1 MWPKAWES
9 VLNHRAKN
17 NTGPGE
23 KLFDVVMVE
32 AADGILIYTE
42 VKIQKSL
49 RMMTLQSFQKVLFSI
64 GLAHRFIF
72 FPFNV
77 SHYTFQTYTFHYT
90 LPLKHFI
97 ITLKY
102 VHLITSPLS
111 IFTYSPFVDFIKAF
125 AFLVY
130 LITKLLSCMLL

>member
-1 MWPKAWES
+1 MWPKAWDS

-17 NTGPGE
+17 NLDPGE

-42 VKIQKSL
+42 VKRQKSL
-49 RMMTLQSFQKVLFSI
+49 RTMTLQSFQKVLFSI
-64 GLAHRFIF
+64 GGRNCFIF

-97 ITLKY
+97 ITFKY

-111 IFTYSPFVDFIKAF
+111 IFTYSPFVNFIKIP
-125 AFLVY
+125 FLVY
-130 LITKLLSCMLL
+130 LITKLLSCIVL